1 MTDQS
6 MTSPAA
12 LAYLRLSLTK
22 GLGPILIK
30 RLVSHAGDAHRACQL
45 SAAELVTAL
54 DVAPTRGA
62 TLASA
67 IAAVDTA
74 AVLGDCQRLGLQI
87 LCSDDDLWPIALRQ
101 MPDPPPVLFV
111 RGQLLADDTVAIAIV
126 GARQCTLY
134 GREQAEKFAR
144 GLAQGGMTVISGGA
158 RGIDT
163 AAHYGALRADGRTIV
178 VSGCGLGHCYPP
190 ENDGLYDDIINR
202 RAGCIISEM
211 PPDEPPLPRNFPPR
225 NRIIAAL
232 SLGTLVVEANLRSGS
247 MITARL
253 AAEDYGR
260 EVFAMPGRVDSPA
273 SSGTHHLIR
282 CGGAELVESPRD
294 ILDSLGLSPVGKS
307 EGFENA
313 ATKSPTNSAGPL
325 SRCEDHGSVARGSG
339 KAFREAADI
348 QPKSRPD
355 HQDRDDAANTDR
367 AYQREI
373 NQTQLTHEAEPE
385 SESQKILFSGPQ
397 QKILAAVSDKVPAG
411 VDEICQET
419 QLPAAVVM
427 AELTMLELR
436 GIVRRTAEHSF
447 IRV

>member
-1 MTDQS
+1 MA
-6 MTSPAA
+6 SPAA
-12 LAYLRLSLTK
+12 HAYLRLSLTN
-22 GLGPILIK
+22 GLGPILIS
-30 RLVSHAGDAHRACQL
+30 RLVSRAGDAHRACQL
-45 SAAELVTAL
+45 SAAELATAL
-54 DVAPTRGA
+54 DIAPTRGA
-62 TLASA
+62 ALVSA
-67 IAAVDTA
+67 MAAVDTA
-74 AVLGDCQRLGLQI
+74 AVLADCQRLGLQI
-87 LCSDDDLWPIALRQ
+87 LCPDDGLWPIALRQ
-101 MPDPPPVLFV
+101 MPDPPPVLYV
-111 RGQLLADDTVAIAIV
+111 RGQLLAEDTVAVAIV

-144 GLAQGGMTVISGGA
+144 GLAQAGVTVISGGA

-163 AAHYGALRADGRTIV
+163 AAHYGALRAGGRTIV

-190 ENDGLYDDIINR
+190 ENDSLYDDIINR

-282 CGGAELVESPRD
+282 CGGAELVESARD
-294 ILDSLGLSPVGKS
+294 ILDSLGLSGTVAPDDA
-307 EGFENA
+307 ENA
-313 ATKSPTNSAGPL
+313 AIKAPANSARPL
-325 SRCEDHGSVARGSG
+325 SRLEHRSPVPLDSA
-339 KAFREAADI
+339 KALRATADI
-348 QPKSRPD
+348 DSRPD
-355 HQDRDDAANTDR
+355 LHNGDNNATADRTQRRGTKPAPSTRGTDA
-367 AYQREI
+367 E
-373 NQTQLTHEAEPE
+373 L
-385 SESQKILFSGPQ
+385 ESQETLFSGPQ
-397 QKILAAVSDKVPAG
+397 KKILATVSSKMPAS
-411 VDEICQET
+411 VDEICLET

>member
-6 MTSPAA
+6 IVSPAA
-12 LAYLRLSLTK
+12 LAYLHLSLTK
-22 GLGPILIK
+22 GLGPILIN
-30 RLVSHAGDAHRACQL
+30 RMVSLAGDANRACQL
-45 SAAELVTAL
+45 SAAELATAL
-54 DVAPTRGA
+54 DIAPARGA
-62 TLASA
+62 ALASA

-74 AVLGDCQRLGLQI
+74 AVLADCQRLELHI
-87 LCSDDDLWPIALRQ
+87 LCPDDGLWPIALRQ
-101 MPDPPPVLFV
+101 MTDPPPVLFV
-111 RGQLLADDTVAIAIV
+111 RGQLLTDDTVAIAIV

-144 GLAQGGMTVISGGA
+144 GLAQAGMTVISGGA

-163 AAHYGALRADGRTIV
+163 AAHYGALRAGGRTIV

-190 ENDGLYDDIINR
+190 ENDGLYDEIINR

-282 CGGAELVESPRD
+282 CGGAELVESARD
-294 ILDSLGLSPVGKS
+294 ILDSLGLSPAGAS
-307 EGFENA
+307 DGAENA
-313 ATKSPTNSAGPL
+313 ATKGPANSAGL
-325 SRCEDHGSVARGSG
+325 FSQAEGRGSARPDPDM
-339 KAFREAADI
+339 AFRAAA
-348 QPKSRPD
+348 KSQSQSGPD
-355 HQDRDDAANTDR
+355 HHDSDDAANADGMHR
-367 AYQREI
+367 PGA
-373 NQTQLTHEAEPE
+373 NQARLTHGSETEF
-385 SESQKILFSGPQ
+385 ESQAALFSGPQ
-397 QKILAAVSDKVPAG
+397 KKILTAVGGKLPIS

-436 GIVRRTAEHSF
+436 GVVRRTAEHSF

>member
-1 MTDQS
+1 MTDTS
-6 MTSPAA
+6 IASPAA
-12 LAYLRLSLTK
+12 LAYLKLSLTS
-22 GLGPILIK
+22 GLGPMLIN
-30 RLVSHAGDAHRACQL
+30 RLVSHVGDAHRACRL
-45 SAAELVTAL
+45 STVELAAAL
-54 DVAPTRGA
+54 EIAPGRAA

-67 IAAVDTA
+67 LAAVDMGS
-74 AVLGDCQRLGLQI
+74 VLADCDRLGLHI
-87 LCSDDDLWPIALRQ
+87 VCSADSMWPIALRP
-101 MPDPPPVLFV
+101 MSDPPPVLFV
-111 RGQLLADDTVAIAIV
+111 RGELLADDTVAVAIV

-144 GLAQGGMTVISGGA
+144 GLAQSGVTIISGGA

-163 AAHYGALRADGRTIV
+163 AAHYGAMRAGGRTIV

-190 ENDGLYDDIINR
+190 ENDGLYEEIIKR
-202 RAGCIISEM
+202 GAGCIISEM

-282 CGGAELVESPRD
+282 SGGAELVESARD
-294 ILDSLGLSPVGKS
+294 ILDTLGLST
-307 EGFENA
+307 A
-313 ATKSPTNSAGPL
+313 DASAMG
-325 SRCEDHGSVARGSG
+325 
-339 KAFREAADI
+339 ADI
-348 QPKSRPD
+348 
-355 HQDRDDAANTDR
+355 
-367 AYQREI
+367 
-373 NQTQLTHEAEPE
+373 
-385 SESQKILFSGPQ
+385 SQKNTLSAAPPPSRRRRDSYAPPEFTAFSGNETQADTKYEFHVPNQAGDIGIDPPHCHLSIPSTSAPRKDVQGEPVPPLVSGPQ
-397 QKILAAVSDKVPAG
+397 TKILAAVSGKVPLG
-411 VDEICQET
+411 VDELCQET

-436 GIVRRTAEHSF
+436 GLIRRTAGHTFVKS
-447 IRV
+447 

>member
-1 MTDQS
+1 MTDTS
-6 MTSPAA
+6 IASPAA
-12 LAYLRLSLTK
+12 LAYLKLSLTS
-22 GLGPILIK
+22 GLGPMLIN
-30 RLVSHAGDAHRACQL
+30 RLVSHVGDAHRACGL
-45 SAAELVTAL
+45 STVELATAL
-54 DVAPTRGA
+54 EIALGRAA

-67 IAAVDTA
+67 LAAVDMA
-74 AVLGDCQRLGLQI
+74 SVLADCDRLGLHVVCPADSI
-87 LCSDDDLWPIALRQ
+87 WPIALRP
-101 MPDPPPVLFV
+101 MSDPPPVLFV
-111 RGQLLADDTVAIAIV
+111 RGELLADDTVAVAVV

-144 GLAQGGMTVISGGA
+144 GLAQAGVTIISGGA

-163 AAHYGALRADGRTIV
+163 AAHHGAMRAGGRTIV

-190 ENDGLYDDIINR
+190 ENDGLYDEIIKR
-202 RAGCIISEM
+202 EAGCIISEM

-282 CGGAELVESPRD
+282 SGGAELVESARD
-294 ILDSLGLSPVGKS
+294 ILDTLGL
-307 EGFENA
+307 FDA
-313 ATKSPTNSAGPL
+313 SAMG
-325 SRCEDHGSVARGSG
+325 
-339 KAFREAADI
+339 ADI
-348 QPKSRPD
+348 
-355 HQDRDDAANTDR
+355 
-367 AYQREI
+367 
-373 NQTQLTHEAEPE
+373 
-385 SESQKILFSGPQ
+385 SQKNTLSATPPPSRRRRDSYAPPEFTAFSDGEAQADTSYEYHVPNQAGGIGVDPPHRHLSIQSTSAPGKEIQGEPTTPLVSGPQ
-397 QKILAAVSDKVPAG
+397 TKILAAVSGKVPLG
-411 VDEICQET
+411 VDELCQET

-436 GIVRRTAEHSF
+436 GLIRRTAGHTFVKS
-447 IRV
+447 